1 VVPSY
6 TVVSKNHRAIAGV
19 PRGVI
24 YAFKPVGYD
33 EKQILTVR
41 KLQIKEEFSQ
51 MCKAE
56 KEAKD
61 DGWAT

>member
-1 VVPSY
+1 
-6 TVVSKNHRAIAGV
+6 VSKNHRANAGV

-24 YAFKPVGYD
+24 SALNPVGYD

-41 KLQIKEEFSQ
+41 KLQINDDFSQ

-56 KEAKD
+56 KEAED
-61 DGWAT
+61 DPS